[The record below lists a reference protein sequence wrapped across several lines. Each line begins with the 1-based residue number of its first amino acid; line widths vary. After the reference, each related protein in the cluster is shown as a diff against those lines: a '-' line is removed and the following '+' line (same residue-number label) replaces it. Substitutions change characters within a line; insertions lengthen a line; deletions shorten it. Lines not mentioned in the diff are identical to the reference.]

1 MKLSPDLQATDPVC
15 AIIHASPHE
24 GTKGAMQLASHFAS
38 HRKGVKI
45 FNNYLHPE
53 YAEAYAVD
61 AGLSGFCRV
70 FTQEPYN
77 YYKMFFGKVDGY
89 VEIECRKGIY
99 NHTPSLQDIA
109 DICRGG
115 GTSLAIL
122 DRNFP
127 FGPQELKDL
136 RDALG
141 ISVISIQDKPTPA
154 NSKP

>member
-1 MKLSPDLQATDPVC
+1 MKLPPELLAAEPVC

-24 GTKGAMQLASHFAS
+24 GTKGAMQMASHFAAQ
-38 HRKGVKI
+38 RKGVKI
-45 FNNYLHPE
+45 FNSYLHFE
-53 YAEAYAVD
+53 HAEAHAVD

-77 YYKMFFGKVDGY
+77 YYKVFFGKVDGY
-89 VEIECRKGIY
+89 VEIECRKGLY
-99 NHTPSLQDIA
+99 NPTPYIDYIA

-115 GTSLAIL
+115 GTSLVIL

-127 FGPQELKDL
+127 LVDEELKAL

-141 ISVISIQDKPTPA
+141 ISILSIQDKPIPT